1 MIKLI
6 AALLA
11 GCLMISGAAQAEEWV
26 FCDTCVVAADFD
38 AAAVAEASDSAGYQ
52 EFWVGNTTS
61 FKLYRVQTYTHLD
74 NEVPASGGGVA
85 LVTSIVSSYRETA
98 ETEEHFGELI
108 TLINVEVEDR
118 GRPTVLPI
126 KQGGFGSFAGR
137 DHSLLSDYLWSRW
150 GHLYHRPQSNIPQT
164 VIAKLFQAAFG
175 VLKFQ
180 VCLIF
185 QNGDLACFYLP
196 DKEDAE
202 AEYVDGTARDKDN
215 VPIGTSG
222 GTGGRYHT
230 VPVTPT
236 NTRYGPI
243 GYASDGFLYLS
254 CTFVNGKLVECT
266 VTWLPD

>member
-6 AALLA
+6 GTLLTL
-11 GCLMISGAAQAEEWV
+11 CLLTSGAAQAEEWV
-26 FCDTCVVAADFD
+26 FCDACDVAADFN
-38 AAAVAEASDSAGYQ
+38 AAAVAEASNVSGYQ
-52 EFWVGNTTS
+52 EFWVGNTIS
-61 FKLYRVQTYTHLD
+61 FKLYRVQTYTSLD
-74 NEVPASGGGVA
+74 NEAPASGGGGTP
-85 LVTSIVSSYRETA
+85 VTSIVSSYRETA
-98 ETEEHFGELI
+98 ATEEHFGELI
-108 TLINVEVEDR
+108 TLIKVEVEDR

-126 KQGGFGSFAGR
+126 KQDGFGSFAGR

-150 GHLYHRPQSNIPQT
+150 GHLYQRPQSNIPQ
-164 VIAKLFQAAFG
+164 AALEKLFQAVFG
-175 VLKFQ
+175 VAKFQ

-196 DKEDAE
+196 ATEDAE

-215 VPIGTSG
+215 VPIGTTG

-243 GYASDGFLYLS
+243 GYASDGYLYLS

-266 VTWLPD
+266 VTWLPN